1 MKKTFLLIQAAFIA
15 ACMLFTALQAQ
26 EALDG
31 QEVIAKGLGAIINGD
46 EAKAADDALGSAL
59 RNAVEQV
66 VGTMIESSTLIQN
79 YQVVEDRI
87 YNRTQGYVQTY
98 EVLSQTKRGDNIL
111 ETTIRAV
118 VKKGNLEEDLAAIG
132 LLLSRKNKPRMMIL
146 VDERNMHH
154 HYFYYNVD
162 LNTSATEITN
172 KFLEKGFKFVDAA
185 VIKNKLNKDAV
196 MAAISGDA
204 ASAQVIARE
213 SGAEVLLIG
222 SAVSRAA
229 RASSGVIRDA
239 GMVSCQASLNLRAVR
254 ADDGSII
261 ATASRQA
268 AAVHV
273 DQIAG
278 GTQALIKASGMA
290 AEELI
295 GKILKVWETDVYS
308 GATVQVR
315 VLNIPSFN
323 DLIRFKNMIQTYA
336 RGVQNIYQRDYS
348 GGAALLDIELKGN
361 ANQLAEE
368 LAVKSF
374 DPYNV
379 DIVNVSQNTI
389 VLKLGMTASQ

>member
-1 MKKTFLLIQAAFIA
+1 MKKTFLLIQAVLIA
-15 ACMLFTALQAQ
+15 ACMLFTTLQAQ
-26 EALDG
+26 EVLDG
-31 QEVIAKGLGAIINGD
+31 QEVVAKGLGAIINGD

-132 LLLSRKNKPRMMIL
+132 LLLSRKNKPRIMVL

-222 SAVSRAA
+222 SAISRAA

-261 ATASRQA
+261 ATAANQA

-295 GKILKVWETDVYS
+295 GKILKVWESDVYS

>member
-1 MKKTFLLIQAAFIA
+1 MKKTFLFTQAAFIA
-15 ACMLFTALQAQ
+15 AFMLFTSLQAQ
-26 EALDG
+26 DVSGG

-98 EVLSQTKRGDNIL
+98 EVLSQNKRGDNIL

-132 LLLSRKNKPRMMIL
+132 LLMSRKNKPRIMVLI
-146 VDERNMHH
+146 DERNMHH

-261 ATASRQA
+261 ATAARQA

-323 DLIRFKNMIQTYA
+323 DLLRFKNMIQTYA
-336 RGVQNIYQRDYS
+336 RGVQNVYQRDYS